1 MTATGAMVSLDEY
14 LSTVYD
20 PDCEF
25 VDGELIERNMGEFDH
40 SALTRIICALLYGQ
54 RGESGIHVF
63 PELRVQVA
71 ATRYRIPDVTITKQK
86 GRGKILREPPFLCIE
101 ILSPED
107 RASRME
113 LKIDDYLTFG
123 VTHIWVIDPREKR
136 AWSYT
141 SEGRR
146 ESSVVLT
153 TSDPRLTLKI
163 DEVFAALEDDIE
175 V

>member
-1 MTATGAMVSLDEY
+1 MTAAGSQVSLDEY

-25 VDGELIERNMGEFDH
+25 VDGELIERNMGESDH
-40 SALTRIICALLYGQ
+40 SALQGIIFAFLFNQ
-54 RGESGIHVF
+54 SWKSGIYVF

-71 ATRYRIPDVTITKQK
+71 ATRYRIPDITVTTQK
-86 GRGKILREPPFLCIE
+86 VRDQFLREPPFLCIE
-101 ILSPED
+101 VLSPED

-123 VTHIWVIDPREKR
+123 VKHIWLIDPRRKK

-141 SEGRR
+141 SEGKR
-146 ESSVVLT
+146 ESSAILT
-153 TSDPRLTLKI
+153 TSEPRLTLNL
-163 DEVFAALEDDIE
+163 DEIFATLDDYIE
-175 V
+175 A

>member
-1 MTATGAMVSLDEY
+1 MTATGIQVSLDEY

-25 VDGELIERNMGEFDH
+25 VDGELIERNMGESDH
-40 SALTRIICALLYGQ
+40 SALQGIIFALLFNQ
-54 RGESGIHVF
+54 SRKSGIYVF

-71 ATRYRIPDVTITKQK
+71 ATRYRIPDITVTTQK
-86 GRGKILREPPFLCIE
+86 VRGRILREPPFLCIE
-101 ILSPED
+101 VLSPED

-123 VTHIWVIDPREKR
+123 VRHIWLIDPRRKK

-141 SEGRR
+141 SEGKR
-146 ESSVVLT
+146 ESSAVLT
-153 TSDPRLTLKI
+153 TSEPRLTLKL
-163 DEVFAALEDDIE
+163 DEIFATLDDYIE
-175 V
+175 A

>member
-1 MTATGAMVSLDEY
+1 MTAAGSQVSLDEY

-25 VDGELIERNMGEFDH
+25 VDGELIERNMGESDH
-40 SALTRIICALLYGQ
+40 SALQGIIFALLFNQ
-54 RGESGIHVF
+54 SRKSGIYVF

-71 ATRYRIPDVTITKQK
+71 ATRYRIPDITVTTQK
-86 GRGKILREPPFLCIE
+86 VRGRILREPPFLCIE
-101 ILSPED
+101 VLSPED

-123 VTHIWVIDPREKR
+123 VKHIWLMDPRRKK

-141 SEGRR
+141 SEGKR
-146 ESSVVLT
+146 ESSAILT
-153 TSDPRLTLKI
+153 TSEPRLTVSL
-163 DEVFAALEDDIE
+163 DEIFTTLDNYIE
-175 V
+175 G

>member
-1 MTATGAMVSLDEY
+1 MTAAGIQVSLDEY

-25 VDGELIERNMGEFDH
+25 VDGELIERNIGESDH
-40 SALTRIICALLYGQ
+40 SALQGIIFALLFNQ
-54 RGESGIHVF
+54 SRKSGIYVF

-71 ATRYRIPDVTITKQK
+71 ATRYRIPDITVTTQK
-86 GRGKILREPPFLCIE
+86 VRGRILREPPFLCIE
-101 ILSPED
+101 VLSPED

-123 VTHIWVIDPREKR
+123 VKHIWLIDPRRKK

-141 SEGRR
+141 SEGKR
-146 ESSVVLT
+146 ESSAILT
-153 TSDPRLTLKI
+153 TSEPRLTVSL
-163 DEVFAALEDDIE
+163 DEIFATLDDYIE
-175 V
+175 G